1 LPPGPRVNRPSNQ
14 GSSSASEKLIETG
27 NLEASMKMRNISL
40 SVAAFLMFAISVAA
54 QEKSSTNTQKTVT
67 GCLSGPNPE
76 GAFVLKPSK
85 GRAFE
90 VGGNDQLKSHVG
102 HTVKLTG
109 TWAKSGAEIGE
120 NETNEKVEKHE
131 TGEKNEAEHREV
143 AERHFKVTD
152 IQHVSDTCSQ
162 SAVK

>member
-1 LPPGPRVNRPSNQ
+1 
-14 GSSSASEKLIETG
+14 
-27 NLEASMKMRNISL
+27 MKIRNISL
-40 SVAAFLMFAISVAA
+40 LMAAFLIFALSATA
-54 QEKSSTNTQKTVT
+54 QEQEKSSSNNQKTVT

-109 TWAKSGAEIGE
+109 AWAKSGAEIGE

-131 TGEKNEAEHREV
+131 TGEKNEAEHPEV
-143 AERHFKVTD
+143 AERHFKVID
-152 IQHVSDTCSQ
+152 IQHVSDACSQ
-162 SAVK
+162 SVVK

>member
-1 LPPGPRVNRPSNQ
+1 
-14 GSSSASEKLIETG
+14 
-27 NLEASMKMRNISL
+27 MKIAQNIS
-40 SVAAFLMFAISVAA
+40 VMFVVFLMVAIFSAVA
-54 QEKSSTNTQKTVT
+54 QEKQSTSKNEATVT
-67 GCLSGPNPE
+67 GCLSGPNSE

-109 TWAKSGAEIGE
+109 NWAKSGAEIGE
-120 NETNEKVEKHE
+120 NEAAEKNEKHE
-131 TGEKNEAEHREV
+131 ASEHRGV
-143 AERHFKVTD
+143 SERHFKVAD

-162 SAVK
+162 SGTMK